1 MRQQTGA
8 LHISYKFARV
18 LLQRLRV
25 VHAYEQL
32 GFGLG
37 NALIERVLRLKGKG
51 NKDSIHDNAL
61 HLLLIAN
68 GIVVSN
74 DATHHYPIS
83 QGLLNLALLHLWVC
97 EQGQVIHQE
106 EDVLPLFRSLSHIQH
121 RHTTERGHRDQNQ
134 ENPVNRQQHQTL
146 TQTQIGD
153 VRNHPARD
161 VLGITREERTHHLE
175 SELRVL
181 LEEEEAAVDEN
192 GQVVS
197 DGGGRDDVEHR
208 QQPAKEGGN
217 AWGEGDKKRRDFG
230 YSSGERSGRER
241 RRRRG
246 RGDGGRRDR

>member
-1 MRQQTGA
+1 M
-8 LHISYKFARV
+8 
-18 LLQRLRV
+18 
-25 VHAYEQL
+25 
-32 GFGLG
+32 
-37 NALIERVLRLKGKG
+37 
-51 NKDSIHDNAL
+51 
-61 HLLLIAN
+61 
-68 GIVVSN
+68 
-74 DATHHYPIS
+74 
-83 QGLLNLALLHLWVC
+83 
-97 EQGQVIHQE
+97 
-106 EDVLPLFRSLSHIQH
+106 LPLLRSLSHIQH
-121 RHTTERGHRDQNQ
+121 RHNTERGHRDQNQ

-217 AWGEGDKKRRDFG
+217 AWGEGDKNGGILDIRQE
-230 YSSGERSGRER
+230 SGLV
-241 RRRRG
+241 G
-246 RGDGGRRDR
+246 RGDEEEVEETEDAETDEEIEGERVWIHAEKDQGPYSEQGE